1 MKFDEKQWLDCT
13 FEKYREF
20 LATLDE
26 DDRIEFEERVA
37 IMQFDGGMSELDA
50 IRKAFYYC
58 FIEGQQHGN

>member
-37 IMQFDGGMSELDA
+37 IMQHHIGP
-50 IRKAFYYC
+50 
-58 FIEGQQHGN
+58 